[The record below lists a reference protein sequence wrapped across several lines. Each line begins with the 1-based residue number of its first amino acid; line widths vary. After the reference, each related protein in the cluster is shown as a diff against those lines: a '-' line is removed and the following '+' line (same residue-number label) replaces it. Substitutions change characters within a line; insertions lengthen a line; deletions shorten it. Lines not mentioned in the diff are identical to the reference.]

1 MTVIVRCVVH
11 QYLQRTKIFLG
22 GSHGRLQ
29 RLDINKIDMMEDRH
43 MSGFTTTSFNGLER
57 LCLVD
62 VGKGHLAALTHEM
75 FDGGAADPI
84 GATGYEHG
92 AVHE

>member
-1 MTVIVRCVVH
+1 
-11 QYLQRTKIFLG
+11 
-22 GSHGRLQ
+22 
-29 RLDINKIDMMEDRH
+29 
-43 MSGFTTTSFNGLER
+43 MSGFTSTSLNGLER

-62 VGKGHLAALTHEM
+62 VGKGHLAALAHEM
-75 FDGGAADPI
+75 FDRCAADPV

>member
-1 MTVIVRCVVH
+1 
-11 QYLQRTKIFLG
+11 
-22 GSHGRLQ
+22 
-29 RLDINKIDMMEDRH
+29 